1 MGETRPTLK
10 VLTPMIVL
18 INQNRVA
25 KKMIDNHLNCL
36 ISMKQGPFLQK
47 NYHRSPNAQKIFDKV
62 PE

>member
-1 MGETRPTLK
+1 MGETRSTLK

-25 KKMIDNHLNCL
+25 EKMIDDHLNCW

-47 NYHRSPNAQKIFDKV
+47 NHHRSPNAQKIVDKL